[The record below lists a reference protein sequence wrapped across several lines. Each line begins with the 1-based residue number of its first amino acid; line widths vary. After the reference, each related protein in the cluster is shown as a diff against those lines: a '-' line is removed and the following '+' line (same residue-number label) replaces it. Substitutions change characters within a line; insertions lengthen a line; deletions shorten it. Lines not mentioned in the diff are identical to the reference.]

1 MAKTMTDE
9 MVSEI
14 YEATSHLL
22 RFPETRMWIDY
33 DKKADVLYISFR
45 RPQRATESIML
56 KGRGLLMRYRDNQL
70 VGITVLDA
78 SRRMRRVETGI
89 EEPKAEYKIH
99 RKRTKK

>member
-22 RFPETRMWIDY
+22 RFPETKMWIDY

-45 RPQRATESIML
+45 RPQRATDSIML
-56 KGRGLLMRYRDNQL
+56 KGKGLLMRYRDNQL
-70 VGITVLDA
+70 VGVTVLDA
-78 SRRMRRVETGI
+78 SKRMHGAEKI
-89 EEPKAEYKIH
+89 EEPKVKYKIY
-99 RKRTKK
+99 RKRTEK